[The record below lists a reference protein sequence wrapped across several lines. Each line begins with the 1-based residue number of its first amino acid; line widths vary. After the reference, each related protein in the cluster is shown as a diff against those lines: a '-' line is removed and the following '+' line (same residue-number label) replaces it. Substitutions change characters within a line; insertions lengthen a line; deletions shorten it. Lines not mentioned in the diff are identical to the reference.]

1 MSQKSPSTGLSGLAL
16 PIAGGAFSLG
26 LVAASV
32 AVPNPIVSALFGV
45 IAVGIAFTAGKLGTP
60 AQSDQSKRQADY
72 ELEASRTLQTEAV
85 ADEAELKE
93 LGRTWVPTLDK
104 QLMTA
109 NGQME
114 LGICNLTDAFGA
126 IHSKLNETMKVANQ
140 AAAVLGNSSGADGG
154 LAVEV
159 SRSLTQ
165 MLDAFKKSLDD
176 KAGIFKEV
184 RGFISSTDE
193 LKKMATSVEELA
205 AKTNLLALNAA
216 IEAARAGEEGRG
228 FSIVADE
235 VRKLSMLSAETGLR
249 IRERVQDI
257 SAAARRAGEGAT
269 KMESSDNQML
279 DHASNTVGNVVSQFQ
294 QVTEPLQVASDKIIS
309 NTQQVSSA
317 LNNAVVHFQFQDR
330 VSQIVGHVRESLEHL
345 KSQIGEGLEG
355 LDVDTLMYDLEKN
368 YTMAEERVNHA
379 PRAAT
384 ASKTGASATAVTA
397 GASAASMEFFD
408 DEPAGAQPTSS
419 ATSSATASKAAVK
432 ETAEDDI
439 TFF

>member
-26 LVAASV
+26 LVAASA
-32 AVPNPIVSALFGV
+32 AVPNPIVSAVFGV
-45 IAVGIAFTAGKLGTP
+45 IAVGIAFTAGKLGAP
-60 AQSDQSKRQADY
+60 AQSNQAKRQA
-72 ELEASRTLQTEAV
+72 EFEREALQASLAEQPC
-85 ADEAELKE
+85 DETELKE
-93 LGRTWVPTLDK
+93 LGSTWVPTLDK

-140 AAAVLGNSSGADGG
+140 AAAVLGNSSGSDAG

-159 SRSLTQ
+159 SRSLSQ

-176 KAGIFKEV
+176 KSSIFKEV

-257 SAAARRAGEGAT
+257 SSAARRAGEGAT
-269 KMESSDNQML
+269 KMEASDIQML
-279 DHASNTVGNVVSQFQ
+279 DHASSTVGNVVTQFQ

-330 VSQIVGHVRESLEHL
+330 VSQIVGHVRESLDHL

-355 LDVDTLMYDLEKN
+355 LDVNTLMHDLEKN

-379 PRAAT
+379 PRPTPAARAGSAAVPLAT
-384 ASKTGASATAVTA
+384 ATAAS
-397 GASAASMEFFD
+397 SMEFFD
-408 DEPAGAQPTSS
+408 DAPAPSSAKEPA
-419 ATSSATASKAAVK
+419 K

>member
-1 MSQKSPSTGLSGLAL
+1 MSQKSPSTGISGLAL

-26 LVAASV
+26 LVAASA
-32 AVPNPIVSALFGV
+32 AVPNPIVSAVFGV
-45 IAVGIAFTAGKLGTP
+45 IAVGIAFTAGKLGAP
-60 AQSDQSKRQADY
+60 AQSEQAKRQAEY
-72 ELEASRTLQTEAV
+72 EQEASKALLAQPAC
-85 ADEAELKE
+85 DEAELKV
-93 LGRTWVPTLDK
+93 LGDIWVPTLDK

-114 LGICNLTDAFGA
+114 LGICNLTEAFGA
-126 IHSKLNETMKVANQ
+126 IHTKLNETMKVANQ

-159 SRSLTQ
+159 SRSLSQ

-176 KAGIFKEV
+176 KASIFKEV

-269 KMESSDNQML
+269 KMESSDTQML
-279 DHASNTVGNVVSQFQ
+279 EHASSTVGNVVTQFQ
-294 QVTEPLQVASDKIIS
+294 QVTEPLQVASDKIIL

-330 VSQIVGHVRESLEHL
+330 VSQIVGHVRESLDHL
-345 KSQIGEGLEG
+345 KSQIGEGLDG
-355 LDVDTLMYDLEKN
+355 LSVDTLMHDLEKN

-379 PRAAT
+379 PRHASSHTQSHSTAPKAKAAIRSTATMVAVAAAT
-384 ASKTGASATAVTA
+384 TAASDS
-397 GASAASMEFFD
+397 SMEFFD
-408 DEPAGAQPTSS
+408 DEPTPAK
-419 ATSSATASKAAVK
+419 AS
-432 ETAEDDI
+432 AEDDI

>member
-1 MSQKSPSTGLSGLAL
+1 MSQKSPSRGLSGLAL
-16 PIAGGAFSLG
+16 PMTGGVFSLG

-45 IAVGIAFTAGKLGTP
+45 IGVGIAFTVGKLATP
-60 AQSDQSKRQADY
+60 AQSQQFMRQAQ
-72 ELEASRTLQTEAV
+72 LEADTLAAAQAQPV
-85 ADEAELKE
+85 CDEAELKE

-140 AAAVLGNSSGADGG
+140 AAAVLGNSSGSDAG

-159 SRSLTQ
+159 SRSLSQ

-269 KMESSDNQML
+269 KMESSDSQML
-279 DHASNTVGNVVSQFQ
+279 EHASSTVGNVVTQFQ
-294 QVTEPLQVASDKIIS
+294 QVTEPLQVASNKIID

-355 LDVDTLMYDLEKN
+355 LDVDTLMHDLEKN

-379 PRAAT
+379 PRASQAT
-384 ASKTGASATAVTA
+384 RPS
-397 GASAASMEFFD
+397 ASAAVVPAAAAASSMEFFD
-408 DEPAGAQPTSS
+408 DEPAKEPAK
-419 ATSSATASKAAVK
+419 ATAD
-432 ETAEDDI
+432 DDI